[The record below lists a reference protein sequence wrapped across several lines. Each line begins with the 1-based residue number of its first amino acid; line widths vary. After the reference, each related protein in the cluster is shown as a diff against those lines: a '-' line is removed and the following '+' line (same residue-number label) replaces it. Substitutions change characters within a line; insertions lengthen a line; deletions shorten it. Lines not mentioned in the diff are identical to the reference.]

1 MISAAVSY
9 GSAIIY
15 AGQELELSCYS
26 VRTTLLDRLT
36 CAWIKIEDFDD
47 RVTLPKALQNIFK
60 VSCTSFT

>member
-15 AGQELELSCYS
+15 AGRELELSCYS
-26 VRTTLLDRLT
+26 VRTILLDRLT

-60 VSCTSFT
+60 VSCTSLT